1 MINDDL
7 ITLAYQN
14 NQRLAYDWFQEYIN
28 NLIYYFSIKDM
39 T

>member
-14 NQRLAYDWFQEYIN
+14 NQRLTHDWFQENIN
-28 NLIYYFSIKDM
+28 NLIYYFSIKDL